1 MRQFRTLLSLTTIC
15 LLALPLNIAFSQA
28 PARGYPPVQVQM
40 PQNPPGPEIAKAT
53 GDIADSLQVLNVI
66 MEIPV
71 NAIPTSMLKRAEGL
85 VIIPNMIK
93 GGFGVGG
100 AYGRGVFMVRQP
112 GGAWSRPSFVSMAKG
127 SFGFQAGVSSTDIV
141 LVFCTKRSIEQ
152 FTEGKLTLGVD
163 AAVAAGPVGRQAEAG
178 TDLTLTSEVYSYS
191 RARGIFLGAAIDGG
205 VLNIDKDLTNRY
217 YAAAGTQMPPTAWS
231 LVKALNAFSG
241 VANAPNEP
249 LPPPAPVQKPVYQG
263 PSLEVLRPQVA
274 AAYAQLSPLL
284 DQQWKTFLAVPP
296 EFFTPERSPIPPRDK
311 VHQALN
317 HYRIVANNEQYKV
330 LNMRPEF
337 QTVFQLLNQWEI
349 AASQLEAMARE
360 ANSAPTPVPRPVNQ
374 QLKNNK

>member
-1 MRQFRTLLSLTTIC
+1 MRYYSILGSLTAIC
-15 LLALPLNIAFSQA
+15 LIAVPLNVAFSQG
-28 PARGYPPVQVQM
+28 GYPPVQVQM
-40 PQNPPGPEIAKAT
+40 PQNPPGPEMAKAT
-53 GDIADSLQVLNVI
+53 GDIADSLQVLNEI

-93 GGFGVGG
+93 GSFGVGG
-100 AYGRGVFMVRQP
+100 AFGRGVFMVRQP
-112 GGAWSRPSFVSMAKG
+112 GGQWSHPNFVSMAKG

-141 LVFCTKRSIEQ
+141 LVFCTKHSIEQ

-191 RARGIFLGAAIDGG
+191 RARGVFLGAAIDGG
-205 VLNIDKDLTNRY
+205 VLNIDRDLTNRY
-217 YAAAGTQMPPTAWS
+217 YAAAGSPMPPTAWA
-231 LVKALNAFSG
+231 LVKTLNAYSG

-249 LPPPAPVQKPVYQG
+249 LPPATAPASRPAYQG

-274 AAYAQLSPLL
+274 AAYAQLNPLL
-284 DQQWKTFLAVPP
+284 DPQWKSFLAVPP
-296 EFFTPERSPIPPRDK
+296 EFFTPERSPLPPKEK

-317 HYRIVANNEQYKV
+317 HYRVVANNDQYKV
-330 LNMRPEF
+330 LNARPEF
-337 QTVFQLLNQWEI
+337 QTLYQLLQQWDR
-349 AASQLEAMARE
+349 ASAQLEDLTRNAG
-360 ANSAPTPVPRPVNQ
+360 SVPKPINQ
-374 QLKNNK
+374 QLNK

>member
-1 MRQFRTLLSLTTIC
+1 MRFSHALCSLTAIC
-15 LLALPLNIAFSQA
+15 LIVAPVHFAFSQG
-28 PARGYPPVQVQM
+28 GYPPVQVQM
-40 PQNPPGPEIAKAT
+40 PQNPPGAEMAKAT
-53 GDIADSLQVLNVI
+53 GDIADSLQVLNEI

-100 AYGRGVFMVRQP
+100 AYGRGVLMIRQP
-112 GGAWSRPSFVSMAKG
+112 GGMWSHPNFVSMAKG
-127 SFGFQAGVSSTDIV
+127 SFGVQVGVSSTDIV

-178 TDLTLTSEVYSYS
+178 TDLTLTSEIYSYS
-191 RARGIFLGAAIDGG
+191 RARGVFLGAAIDGG

-217 YAAAGTQMPPTAWS
+217 YAAAGSPMPPTAWA
-231 LVKALNAFSG
+231 LVKALNAYSG
-241 VANAPNEP
+241 VQNATDQP
-249 LPPPAPVQKPVYQG
+249 LPPPAPAPAPKPVYQG

-296 EFFTPERSPIPPRDK
+296 EFYTPERSPLPPKEK
-311 VHQALN
+311 VHQVLN
-317 HYRIVANNEQYKV
+317 HYRVVANNDQYKV
-330 LNMRPEF
+330 LNTRPEF
-337 QTVFQLLNQWEI
+337 QTVFQLLNQWDR
-349 AASQLEAMARE
+349 ASAQLEDLTRNAG
-360 ANSAPTPVPRPVNQ
+360 SVPKPINQ
-374 QLKNNK
+374 QLNK

>member
-1 MRQFRTLLSLTTIC
+1 MRHFPIIICLAILSLIV
-15 LLALPLNIAFSQA
+15 APLNVAYSQG
-28 PARGYPPVQVQM
+28 GYPPVQVQM
-40 PQNPPGPEIAKAT
+40 PHNPPGVEMAKAT
-53 GDIADSLQVLNVI
+53 GDIADSLQVLNEI

-112 GGAWSRPSFVSMAKG
+112 GGMWSRPSFVSMAKG

-163 AAVAAGPVGRQAEAG
+163 TAVAAGPVGRQAEAG

-217 YAAAGTQMPPTAWS
+217 YAAAGSPMPPTAWS
-231 LVKALNAFSG
+231 LVKALNAYSG
-241 VANAPNEP
+241 VQNAPNTP
-249 LPPPAPVQKPVYQG
+249 LPPPAPAPAPRPVYRG

-284 DQQWKTFLAVPP
+284 DPQWKTFLAVPP
-296 EFFTPERSPIPPRDK
+296 EFFTPERSPIPPKDK
-311 VHQALN
+311 VHQTLN
-317 HYRIVANNEQYKV
+317 RYRAVANNEQYRI
-330 LNMRPEF
+330 LNSRPEF
-337 QTVFQLLNQWEI
+337 QTLYQLLIQWDI
-349 AASQLEAMARE
+349 AASQLEAMARG
-360 ANSAPTPVPRPVNQ
+360 ANPAPAPIPRPINQ
-374 QLKNNK
+374 QL

>member
-1 MRQFRTLLSLTTIC
+1 MRHFCILFSLTTIC
-15 LLALPLNIAFSQA
+15 LLVLPLSAAFSQG
-28 PARGYPPVQVQM
+28 PGGYPPVQVQM
-40 PQNPPGPEIAKAT
+40 PHNPPGAEMAKAT
-53 GDIADSLQVLNVI
+53 GDIADSLQVLNEI

-93 GGFGVGG
+93 GGFAVGG

-112 GGAWSRPSFVSMAKG
+112 GGAWSHPNFVSMAKG

-191 RARGIFLGAAIDGG
+191 RARGVFLGAAIDGG
-205 VLNIDKDLTNRY
+205 ILNIDKDLTNRY
-217 YAAAGTQMPPTAWS
+217 YAAAGSPMPPTAWA
-231 LVKALNAFSG
+231 LVKALNAYSG
-241 VANAPNEP
+241 VPNAPGEP
-249 LPPPAPVQKPVYQG
+249 LPPTQAPAPKPVYQG

-284 DQQWKTFLAVPP
+284 DQQWKAFLAVPP
-296 EFFTPERSPIPPRDK
+296 EFFTPERSPLPPKDK

-317 HYRIVANNEQYKV
+317 HYRAVANNEQYKV

-337 QTVFQLLNQWEI
+337 QTVYQLLNQWDI
-349 AASQLEAMARE
+349 AATQLEAMVRD
-360 ANSAPTPVPRPVNQ
+360 ANAAPAPVPRPINQ
-374 QLKNNK
+374 QLNK

>member
-1 MRQFRTLLSLTTIC
+1 MRHFCILFSLTTIC
-15 LLALPLNIAFSQA
+15 LLVLPLSSAFSQG
-28 PARGYPPVQVQM
+28 PGGYPPVHVQM
-40 PQNPPGPEIAKAT
+40 PQNPPGPEMAKAT
-53 GDIADSLQVLNVI
+53 GDIADSLQVLNEI

-112 GGAWSRPSFVSMAKG
+112 GGAWSHPNFVSMAKG

-217 YAAAGTQMPPTAWS
+217 YAAAGSPMPPTAWA
-231 LVKALNAFSG
+231 LVKALNAYSG
-241 VANAPNEP
+241 VPNAPGEP
-249 LPPPAPVQKPVYQG
+249 LPPQAPAPAPKPVYQG

-284 DQQWKTFLAVPP
+284 DQQWKAFLAVPP
-296 EFFTPERSPIPPRDK
+296 EFFTPERSPLPPKDK
-311 VHQALN
+311 VHQTLN
-317 HYRIVANNEQYKV
+317 HYRVVANNDQYKV

-337 QTVFQLLNQWEI
+337 QTVYQLLNQWDI
-349 AASQLEAMARE
+349 AATQLEAMVRD
-360 ANSAPTPVPRPVNQ
+360 ANSVPAPVPRPINQ
-374 QLKNNK
+374 QLNK